1 MSKKKQSQSFMTPEA
16 LVQASSLYG
25 QIDDNTLLALAYTLL
40 DQNPLATPDDFDYFC
55 CQSIGDR

>member
-1 MSKKKQSQSFMTPEA
+1 MTPEA

-40 DQNPLATPDDFDYFC
+40 DNEAAEATKD
-55 CQSIGDR
+55 